1 MLPLTKKQAQA
12 KAFIVAHIAEHDQ
25 APSFTEMM
33 AGLGI
38 TSKGNMSA
46 RLEGLERRGHIIR
59 GRGQERAI
67 SVVEEVEGGL
77 RQIKDAAHVF
87 VATQEQFRRD
97 FTDDRD
103 SSQTRRGQSLVA
115 AALENLKWLLKTT

>member
-33 AGLGI
+33 AGLDI
-38 TSKGNMSA
+38 KSKGNMSA
-46 RLEGLERRGHIIR
+46 RLAGLERRGHIIR
-59 GRGQERAI
+59 GPGQERAI
-67 SVVEEVEGGL
+67 AVVKEAEGGL

-115 AALENLKWLLKTT
+115 AALNNLKWLLKTT